1 MRTWFDT
8 GSLKKCP
15 VYKINFNNSIKFIV
29 FGPDL
34 SKFKQFSEMQDLLD
48 YAALH
53 SLTLDFKYDS

>member
-1 MRTWFDT
+1 MRAWFDVAT
-8 GSLKKCP
+8 LNKCP
-15 VYKINFNNSIKFIV
+15 VYKIDSNNSVKFIL

-34 SKFKQFSEMQDLLD
+34 SKFKEFSQIQDLID